1 MTAMKARFIFSLLA
15 AAILFAAAV
24 APAIGLSD
32 VPAAA
37 QNTIKVQLAG
47 GKLDDI
53 AQTNDDGEIV
63 FDVSFTTPNGDERDF
78 TVAADGTLLS
88 LELKLA
94 DAPPAVQNAIRA
106 EAPGWNLEGLDK
118 NVDRAEITY
127 DVEVSK
133 GGQTKEFSVSEDG
146 DVLSREIGLTNAP
159 AAVQQTIRGK
169 FAGGQV
175 QSVAM
180 SFDPDYN
187 AIMYDVELTT
197 LDGISKSFRVAADG
211 TMVSKKVFLDAV
223 TPHAAKTIAE
233 KLAGGKI
240 LRIDETLLRLPG
252 GAQPYEVHGRK
263 NGKPFDFTVGRH
275 GGFLGMD
282 D

>member
-1 MTAMKARFIFSLLA
+1 MAMRYQYSLLA
-15 AAILFAAAV
+15 AAVWLAAV
-24 APAIGLSD
+24 AAPAIGLSE
-32 VPAAA
+32 VSAAA
-37 QNTIKVQLAG
+37 QNTIKAQLAG

-53 AQTNDDGEIV
+53 TRTNDDGELV
-63 FDVSFTTPNGDERDF
+63 FDVSFTALNGDARDF

-88 LELKLA
+88 LEVKLA
-94 DAPPAVQNAIRA
+94 EAPPAVQNAIRA
-106 EAPGWNLEGLDK
+106 EAPGWDLEGLDK

-127 DVEVSK
+127 DVEVSR
-133 GGQTKEFSVSEDG
+133 GGQTKEFSVSEEG

-159 AAVQQTIRGK
+159 AGVRQAIQAK
-169 FAGGQV
+169 LAGGQV

-180 SFDPDYN
+180 AFDPDYN
-187 AIMYDVELTT
+187 ATMYDVELTT
-197 LDGISKSFRVAADG
+197 AEGSGKSFRVAADG

-263 NGKPFDFTVGRH
+263 NGRPFDFTVGRH